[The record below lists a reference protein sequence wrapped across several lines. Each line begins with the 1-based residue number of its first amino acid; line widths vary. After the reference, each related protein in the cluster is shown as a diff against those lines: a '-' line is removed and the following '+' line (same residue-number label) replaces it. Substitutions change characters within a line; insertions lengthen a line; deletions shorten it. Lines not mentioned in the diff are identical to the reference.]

1 VPSWNLFPLSTFK
14 RSQPFHKKSTDWG
27 LYVRTESKKS
37 KRKKA
42 LEKNSENHQKEHVL
56 SFNHVSSILF
66 YSASGDS
73 VSSAPEFSKTT
84 LFSCTNYMTNAF
96 FTGFRRRYPLLA
108 CYAPRRFFPLLLSAQ
123 FSAAFPKEYP
133 QGWFSSCQALDFS
146 PFFPFFFF
154 LHKWKD
160 GNRSTMRKENM
171 YNINKRGR
179 KKNQQILLG
188 DFAGVL
194 RVWYTEENGESVLIL
209 SHFSFLIPLAP
220 I

>member
-1 VPSWNLFPLSTFK
+1 MLFL
-14 RSQPFHKKSTDWG
+14 Q
-27 LYVRTESKKS
+27 
-37 KRKKA
+37 
-42 LEKNSENHQKEHVL
+42 
-56 SFNHVSSILF
+56 
-66 YSASGDS
+66 ASGDDTLYLL
-73 VSSAPEFSKTT
+73 VTHRDVFFS
-84 LFSCTNYMTNAF
+84 
-96 FTGFRRRYPLLA
+96 
-108 CYAPRRFFPLLLSAQ
+108 LLLSAQ

-133 QGWFSSCQALDFS
+133 SRLIQFMSSFSNFS
-146 PFFPFFFF
+146 LFFFF
-154 LHKWKD
+154 LFPSQWKD

-209 SHFSFLIPLAP
+209 SHFPFLLPPAP